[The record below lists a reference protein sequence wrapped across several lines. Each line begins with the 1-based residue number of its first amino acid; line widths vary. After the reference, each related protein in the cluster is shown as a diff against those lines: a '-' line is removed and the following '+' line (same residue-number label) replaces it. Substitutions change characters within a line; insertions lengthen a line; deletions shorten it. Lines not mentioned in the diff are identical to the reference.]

1 MEVIVVSHGDFA
13 KGILSSVQM
22 LLGSQED
29 LMAFGLY
36 PEEDR
41 DVLTEKVRGVL
52 DSVKGGEEVII
63 ASDLFHGT
71 PFNVCVKLS
80 EHYKFQ
86 HITGINLP
94 LLIVIMM
101 DRLAGN
107 SAQEISNHV
116 MQEAAGTVI
125 YVNRILE
132 MASGMDEEDDD

>member
-1 MEVIVVSHGDFA
+1 MKVIVVSHGDFA

-22 LLGSQED
+22 LLGPQKD
-29 LMAFGLY
+29 LVAYGLY

-41 DVLTEKVRGVL
+41 EVLLEKVRAEL
-52 DSVKGGEEVII
+52 ESVKDGEEVII
-63 ASDLFHGT
+63 TSDLFHGT
-71 PFNVCVKLS
+71 PFNMCVKLS
-80 EHYKFQ
+80 EHYKFE

-94 LLIVIMM
+94 LLVVIMM
-101 DRLAGN
+101 DRLAGS

-132 MASGMDEEDDD
+132 MAQGMDEEED